1 MDPKM
6 FDLLVKIQ
14 KNSNDPRVRA
24 ILGQLNVNQRGGG
37 TMRSPQGPP
46 ITTIGT
52 FTVYQFGLKIN

>member
-1 MDPKM
+1 M

-37 TMRSPQGPP
+37 AMRSPQGPP
-46 ITTIGT
+46 ITTIGMRIC
-52 FTVYQFGLKIN
+52 VYFCRVKR